1 MATRRGFLKI
11 GLVGTGYGLL
21 APKLGKAELVFP
33 DGFVPSYV
41 ASPSPPATPF
51 VVPLNVM
58 PIAKPVPQAFL
69 STAAGGGAAPD
80 PQRHQRYNE
89 FLPQKFY
96 VHYLEEFLWK
106 YHTDAPYNNGSW
118 AWGFR
123 DPSMTVGITPGMTF
137 QENYGTPIFVRRI
150 NNLPP
155 VGAANVAFALPSFTI
170 HLHNAHTAS
179 ESDGEP
185 QDYINPGEFWD
196 HHYANFPAGF
206 DPREKL
212 STLWYHDHRLDFTAT
227 NVYAG
232 FSGFYTL
239 FDEMDANDETK
250 AGTFQ
255 LPSGKYDV
263 PLIMH
268 DVMFDQ
274 NGQPSWDFFNPTPNN
289 NELPSALY
297 TTAGMIGD
305 RFTVN
310 RIIQPYFVVE
320 ARKYR
325 FRLLNGGPSRI
336 YDIGFQI
343 GQADGTLSDDAE
355 DFYVISTDGNLLP
368 APLVLDTVRMGPAN
382 RHDII
387 IDFSKYKPG
396 DYLYLI
402 NTMEI
407 RKDGAGWT
415 GKQLGNPDKIMQ
427 FRVVASPNPDL
438 SKIPQ
443 TLRTLP
449 PIDLTQVRKER
460 LFIFDYTNGLWTI
473 NGKLMD
479 PNRPDALI
487 EEGSAE
493 IWTFRN
499 AGASWMHPIHS
510 HFEEFQILEI
520 NGKPVPADSYLH
532 SRKDVALIGPNDEIK
547 LFMRFRDF
555 LGKYVMHCHNVVH
568 EDHAMMLR
576 WDIVPPGQGD

>member
-1 MATRRGFLKI
+1 MATRRDVLKI
-11 GLVGTGYGLL
+11 GLVGTGYGML
-21 APKLGKAELVFP
+21 APKLGQAQLVFP
-33 DGFVPSYV
+33 DGFIPSYV
-41 ASPSPPATPF
+41 NSPSPPVTPF

-58 PIAKPVPQAFL
+58 PIAKAVSESFL
-69 STAAGGGAAPD
+69 STTAGGAAAPD
-80 PQRHQRYNE
+80 PQRHQRYQE
-89 FLPQKFY
+89 FKPKKFY
-96 VHYLEEFLWK
+96 VHYLEEFLWQ
-106 YHTDAPYNNGSW
+106 YHTDAPYNQGSW

-123 DPSMTVGITPGMTF
+123 DPSMTKGITPGMTF
-137 QENYGTPIFVRRI
+137 QEKYGTPVFVRRI
-150 NNLPP
+150 NNLPQ
-155 VGAANVAFALPSFTI
+155 VGAAKISFALPSFTI

-196 HHYANFPAGF
+196 HHYANFPAGN
-206 DPREKL
+206 DKRETL

-232 FSGFYTL
+232 LSGFYTL
-239 FDEMDANDETK
+239 FDDMDANDETK
-250 AGTFQ
+250 KGTFQ

-274 NGQPSWDFFNPTPNN
+274 NGQPAWDFFNPAPDNN
-289 NELPSALY
+289 DLPSALY
-297 TTAGMIGD
+297 TTHGMVGD

-310 RIIQPYFVVE
+310 RTIQPYLVVE

-336 YDIGFQI
+336 YDIAFQT
-343 GQADGTLSDDAE
+343 GQADGTLSGTDE
-355 DFYVISTDGNLLP
+355 GFYVLSTDGNMLP
-368 APLVLDTVRMGPAN
+368 APLNISTVRMGPAN

-387 IDFSKYKPG
+387 IDFSQYQPG

-402 NTMEI
+402 NHMEI
-407 RKDGAGWT
+407 RQDGAGWT
-415 GKQLGNPDKIMQ
+415 GRTLANPDKIMQ
-427 FRVVASPNPDL
+427 FRVVAATAPDP
-438 SKIPQ
+438 SQIPAK
-443 TLRTLP
+443 LRDLP
-449 PIDLTQVRKER
+449 PINLAEVRKER
-460 LFIFDYTNGLWTI
+460 LFVFDYTNGLWTI

-479 PNRPDALI
+479 PNRPDVLI

-499 AGASWMHPIHS
+499 AGDSWMHPIHS

-520 NGKPVPADSYLH
+520 NGKPVPPDSYLH
-532 SRKDVALIGPNDEIK
+532 SRKDVALLGPNDEIK
-547 LFMRFRDF
+547 LFMRWRDF
-555 LGKYVMHCHNVVH
+555 TGKYVLHCHNVVH

-576 WDIVPPGQGD
+576 WDIVPRGQGD